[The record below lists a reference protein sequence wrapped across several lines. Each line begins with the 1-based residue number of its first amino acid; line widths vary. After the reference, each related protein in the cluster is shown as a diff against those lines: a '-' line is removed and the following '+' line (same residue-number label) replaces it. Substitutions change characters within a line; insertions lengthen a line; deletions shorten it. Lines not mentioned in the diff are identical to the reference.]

1 MWPSIKTSP
10 AMGNVSSSSVSS
22 LTSPAS
28 IEIIEILHAQ
38 QHGHSRNQDETI
50 SCPPF
55 TVAYSEIIQGQK
67 TSHWIWY
74 VWPSFSAV
82 RSNVGH
88 HAKKFLLHTFSDVVH
103 LVTHPTLSMNLTTIT
118 TAATKQLLAGVSPS
132 TLFGK
137 QHKYDA
143 PKFIEGCMCYA
154 VACALVS
161 SSSSTTTTT
170 TASLDIYVN
179 ALRAM
184 RDSVEKKRYKTTMQR
199 TTTVLQRHEDVRVRQ
214 ATEQVSMMLLP
225 LPETSHQSSSHP
237 LSSFYQERG
246 YHVLIVS
253 HEQMIASESSSLL
266 GTPVRRE
273 DLATCINI
281 QENYGNRVVV
291 LETGS
296 EVPVFIFVS
305 GMLHESSEEEVVV
318 ESSEEEVVVEEREE
332 KEEKQEKEKEEK
344 EERKV
349 VQRSSSPSPPLSS
362 PPPPNRASA
371 HAALKLGTSRL
382 STWYKHAAPPMM
394 HTGYTTPMVRS
405 FAFAYKSDSQTN
417 PLVGLCAVHGLPCVR
432 ARSTLLQNQE
442 IIRGEFAPLIQWLD
456 SSYETNVN
464 PDVVNKMNFLM
475 ERCHHRWAI
484 LSGTKF
490 TALGIHLNFAQ
501 HYHIDEADVP
511 GSLSVAVYDVLN
523 PDHQLG
529 GEVIFPQLQMYLRP
543 RHGDVLYWRTRSVV
557 HGVAPFVEN
566 TTLRRVS
573 WVLFQTEDCYNGC
586 LECSRD

>member
-1 MWPSIKTSP
+1 
-10 AMGNVSSSSVSS
+10 MGNASSSSVSS
-22 LTSPAS
+22 LASPAS
-28 IEIIEILHAQ
+28 IENIENILHAQ
-38 QHGHSRNQDETI
+38 QHGHSRNQDGSI

-55 TVAYSEIIQGQK
+55 NVAYSEIVQGQK

-74 VWPSFSAV
+74 VWPSFSGV

-103 LVTHPTLSMNLTTIT
+103 LVTHPTLSMHLTTIT
-118 TAATKQLLAGVSPS
+118 TAATQQLLAGVSPS

-154 VACALVS
+154 VACALVT
-161 SSSSTTTTT
+161 SSSSTTTITT
-170 TASLDIYVN
+170 SSLDIYVN

-184 RDSVEKKRYKTTMQR
+184 RDSGENKRYKTTMQR

-225 LPETSHQSSSHP
+225 LPETSHQSIIHP

-253 HEQMIASESSSLL
+253 HEQMIDSQSSSLL

-281 QENYGNRVVV
+281 QEKYGNRVVV

-296 EVPVFIFVS
+296 EVPVLIFVS
-305 GMLHESSEEEVVV
+305 GMLHESSEEEVV
-318 ESSEEEVVVEEREE
+318 EGEREE
-332 KEEKQEKEKEEK
+332 TEEKEEK

-349 VQRSSSPSPPLSS
+349 DQRSSSPSPPSLPSSLS
-362 PPPPNRASA
+362 PPPDRASA

-382 STWYKHAAPPMM
+382 STWYQHAAPPMM

-432 ARSTLLQNQE
+432 ARSTFLQNQE
-442 IIRGEFAPLIQWLD
+442 IIHGEFAPLIQWLD

-464 PDVVNKMNFLM
+464 PDVVHKMNFLM

-501 HYHIDEADVP
+501 HYHVDEADVP

-523 PDHQLG
+523 PDHQMG
-529 GEVIFPQLQMYLRP
+529 GELIFPQIQMYLRP
-543 RHGDVLYWRTRSVV
+543 THGDVLYWRTRSVV